1 MPEPTRH
8 ELPDYR
14 WREYD
19 FEGRVYRIEK
29 PVALCTTPNGTTHR
43 VEDADGIMH
52 IVPAVG
58 HFGCVVRYAKTDGAP
73 KTTF

>member
-1 MPEPTRH
+1 MATPTRH
-8 ELPDYR
+8 ELPDYL

-19 FEGRVYRIEK
+19 FEGRVYRIDN
-29 PVALCTTPNGTTHR
+29 PVALYTVPNGTTHR
-43 VEDADGIMH
+43 VEDTNGMMH

-58 HFGCVVRYAKTDGAP
+58 VNGCIVRYQKKDGAP